1 MIQGLKSAFTGEE
14 IIRSLDA
21 RIEAKRAAIEF
32 KRDEIRGTV
41 QPVGDNVWQVSA
53 EEVEDEIEDIEH
65 SIRTLTLIRDRL
77 LPRETYLLGRKGLR
91 QAGLMPQRPE
101 QMRELDPEK
110 GIRWVTRAAR

>member
-1 MIQGLKSAFTGEE
+1 MIQGLKTAFTGEE

-32 KRDEIRGTV
+32 RRDEIRGTV

-53 EEVEDEIEDIEH
+53 EDVEDEIDDIEH
-65 SIRTLTLIRDRL
+65 SIMMLTLIRDRL
-77 LPRETYLLGRKGLR
+77 LPGETYLLGRKELG

-101 QMRELDPEK
+101 RVRALDPEK
-110 GIRWVTRAAR
+110 EMRWVTRATG